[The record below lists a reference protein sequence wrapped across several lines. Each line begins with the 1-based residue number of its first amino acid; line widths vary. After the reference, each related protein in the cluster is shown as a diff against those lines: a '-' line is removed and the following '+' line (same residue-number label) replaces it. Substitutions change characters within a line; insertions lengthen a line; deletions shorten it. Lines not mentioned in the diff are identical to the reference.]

1 MNEPF
6 VHKIYAGKVKQLGN
20 PNASDPMDRQWETGM
35 FKTATDEQLWLGKN
49 GLVGDE
55 VADKKNHGGPE
66 KAIFAYPIKHY
77 ASWKE
82 ELAIDSIDM
91 GSMGENFAVLEL
103 NENTVCIAVSIRSG
117 DRKIKVSRLR

>member
-20 PNASDPMDRQWETGM
+20 PNASDPMERQWETGM
-35 FKTATDEQLWLGKN
+35 FKTARDEQVWPGKT
-49 GLVGDE
+49 GRVGDE

-66 KAIFAYPIKHY
+66 KAVFAYPIKHY

-82 ELAIDSIDM
+82 ELGIDAIDR
-91 GSMGENFAVLEL
+91 GSMGQDFAVRERD
-103 NENTVCIAVSIRSG
+103 EYTAGIG
-117 DRKIKVSRLR
+117 DTFR